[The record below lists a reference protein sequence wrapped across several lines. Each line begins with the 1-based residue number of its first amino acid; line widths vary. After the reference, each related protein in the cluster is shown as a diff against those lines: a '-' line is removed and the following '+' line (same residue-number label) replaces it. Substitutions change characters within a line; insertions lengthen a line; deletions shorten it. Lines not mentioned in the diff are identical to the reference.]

1 MAFINNLDINCKFK
15 IIKNLNTNNKIVL
28 IMKLKTLKIGQASIT
43 PKMLKV
49 YIGALFIQ
57 GMGIGLAV
65 ASSNDSTSTYS
76 PKLFILVCSIISIG
90 VIIYA
95 SSRKEKK

>member
-1 MAFINNLDINCKFK
+1 
-15 IIKNLNTNNKIVL
+15 
-28 IMKLKTLKIGQASIT
+28 MKLKTLKIGQASIT

-95 SSRKEKK
+95 SSRKEKKWIYYKFKNK

>member
-1 MAFINNLDINCKFK
+1 
-15 IIKNLNTNNKIVL
+15 
-28 IMKLKTLKIGQASIT
+28 MKLRTLKIGQANIT

-65 ASSNDSTSTYS
+65 ASTGDSNSTYS
-76 PKLFILVCSIISIG
+76 PNLFILVCSIISI
-90 VIIYA
+90 IMIFY
-95 SSRKEKK
+95 SSSKKEKKWIYYKIKNQNK

>member
-1 MAFINNLDINCKFK
+1 
-15 IIKNLNTNNKIVL
+15 
-28 IMKLKTLKIGQASIT
+28 MKLNTLKIGKTIVT

-49 YIGALFIQ
+49 YIGILFIQ

-65 ASSNDSTSTYS
+65 ASKNDSTSLNQ
-76 PKLFILVCSIISIG
+76 PLLFILVCSIISIAL
-90 VIIYA
+90 IIQA